1 MSLEN
6 TLSLKPL
13 SDGSTHLLG
22 GLDTVTV
29 PHDLQAF

>member
-1 MSLEN
+1 MRLEN

-22 GLDTVTV
+22 RLDAVTV
-29 PHDLQAF
+29 PDHL